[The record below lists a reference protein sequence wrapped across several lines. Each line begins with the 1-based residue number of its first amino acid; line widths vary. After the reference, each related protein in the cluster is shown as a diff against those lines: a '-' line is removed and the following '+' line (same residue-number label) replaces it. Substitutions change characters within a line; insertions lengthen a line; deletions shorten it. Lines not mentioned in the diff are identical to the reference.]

1 MQEPVTI
8 NKLFIAS
15 RTDPSGS
22 AIYEYMKQAFSWD
35 ENDGVL
41 INGNMALCIMDKPLL
56 YENYP
61 ERIFKDKYHIENI
74 IFLSKHSSVKEIS
87 SLTVH
92 PLGNFSTADL
102 GGNPGT
108 FSMSSPGM
116 MTSALRLV
124 REKYKGDRFMI
135 TLEATHHGPLT
146 DIPSF
151 FAEIGTTSH
160 DWSDPEALNALSSA
174 VMETAENN
182 FPDYIGIGGGH
193 YTPKITNYALQ
204 KNINVGHIISK
215 HRHNELT
222 MDMIYEAIRK
232 TPVIKGFIIDKKGS
246 KASALN
252 LVRTIS
258 EKEGFENIIL

>member
-1 MQEPVTI
+1 MQGPVII

-15 RTDPSGS
+15 RKDPSGS
-22 AIYEYMKQAFSWD
+22 AIYEYIKDKFSWE
-35 ENDGVL
+35 ENHSIL
-41 INGNMALCIMDKPLL
+41 INGSNALHIIDDSLL
-56 YENYP
+56 YANYP
-61 ERIFKDKYHIENI
+61 EKTFGDKYHIKNI

-92 PLGNFSTADL
+92 PMGNFTTADL
-102 GGNPGT
+102 GGNVGT

-116 MTSALRLV
+116 MTSALRLI
-124 REKYKGDRFMI
+124 KDNYTGDRFMI

-151 FAEIGTTSH
+151 FAEIGTTPE

-174 VMETAENN
+174 VMESGENN
-182 FPDYIGIGGGH
+182 YPNYIGIGGGH
-193 YTPKITNYALQ
+193 YTPKITSYAFQ
-204 KNINVGHIISK
+204 NNINVGHIISK

-222 MDMIYEAIRK
+222 IDIVQEAIRK
-232 TPVIKGFIIDKKGS
+232 TPGMKGFIIDKKGS

-252 LVRTIS
+252 IVRRIS
-258 EKEGFENIIL
+258 DEEGFENIIL

>member
-1 MQEPVTI
+1 MQGPVTI

-22 AIYEYMKQAFSWD
+22 AIYEYMKHEFSWD

-41 INGNMALCIMDKPLL
+41 INGNMALCIMDKSLL

-61 ERIFKDKYHIENI
+61 ETIFKNKYHIENI

-92 PLGNFSTADL
+92 PMGNFTTADL
-102 GGNPGT
+102 GGNPGVL
-108 FSMSSPGM
+108 SMSSPGM

-124 REKYKGDRFMI
+124 KEKYRGDRFMV

-151 FAEIGTTSH
+151 FAEIGTTPQ

-174 VMETAENN
+174 IMESEENN
-182 FPDYIGIGGGH
+182 YPNYIGIGGGH
-193 YTPKITNYALQ
+193 YTPKINNYALQ
-204 KNINVGHIISK
+204 NNINVGHIISK
-215 HRHNELT
+215 HRHNDLT
-222 MDMIYEAIRK
+222 IEMIYEAIRK
-232 TPVIKGFIIDKKGS
+232 TPKIKGFIIDKKGS
-246 KASALN
+246 KASALY
-252 LVRTIS
+252 LVKVIS
-258 EKEGFENIIL
+258 ETEGFENIIL